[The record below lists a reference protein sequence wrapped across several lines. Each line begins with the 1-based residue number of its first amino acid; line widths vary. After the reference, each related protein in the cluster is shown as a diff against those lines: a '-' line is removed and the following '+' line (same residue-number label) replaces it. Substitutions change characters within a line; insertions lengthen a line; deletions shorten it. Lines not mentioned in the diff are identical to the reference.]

1 MRMSDGS
8 VITDSVGAWVFARYA
23 YAPNRLGYCGPTRS
37 GQLLRYGA
45 TGTIDTDLR
54 ALAREFHGAWTY
66 METMAELAGLDDPL
80 DRRIVESYWLGGDLS
95 PDIDASLLAKALLA
109 RITRQTGHYWAHL
122 TPETLDSAAADH
134 CFHVFAV
141 YPWSR
146 LLGPDHYEQPLHV
159 LDNCRIRWGTV
170 LARHGDFL
178 IVRSRHLTWDGYR
191 LGLSQPQSE
200 KVAHAVTG
208 QSFLPD
214 VVPGDRVSMHW
225 DWTCDRL
232 SDHQVA
238 TLRAATLY
246 QIEATNR
253 RLAPPG
259 ARPGRVSEP
268 VHSGTGCRSRHSRSA
283 VDNDAD
289 WLAAH
294 LRSMVA
300 ARPSAWA
307 RSSVTLQ
314 QLSAM
319 HLISANAPVTL
330 SILAKFLGT
339 KAPATSAMVER
350 LIRAGLVSRIR
361 DQHDKRRILLSLTR
375 NGERMIGETD
385 PATATR
391 LQRALNGMSPA
402 AMQCLTEVLR
412 DIAGR
417 LAR

>member
-1 MRMSDGS
+1 MRTSDGP
-8 VITDSVGAWVFARYA
+8 VITDSIGALLFARYA
-23 YAPNRLGYCGPTRS
+23 YAPNKLGYCGPTRAR
-37 GQLLRYGA
+37 QLLRYGA

-66 METMAELAGLDDPL
+66 METMAELTGLDDPL

-95 PDIDASLLAKALLA
+95 QGIDANTLGKALLA
-109 RITRQTGHYWAHL
+109 RITQRAGHYWAHL
-122 TPETLDSAAADH
+122 TPDTLDGAAADH

-159 LDNCRIRWGTV
+159 LNNCRIRWGTV

-178 IVRSRHLTWDGYR
+178 IVRSRHLTWNGHR

-200 KVAHAVTG
+200 KVAHAVNG

-214 VVPGDRVSMHW
+214 VGPGDRVSMHW
-225 DWTCDRL
+225 DWACDRL
-232 SDHQVA
+232 SDQQVA
-238 TLRAATLY
+238 TLRATTLN

-253 RLAPPG
+253 RLAPSCALPEP
-259 ARPGRVSEP
+259 ASELAHPHAGR
-268 VHSGTGCRSRHSRSA
+268 SGRRRHTA
-283 VDNDAD
+283 VANDAD

-294 LRSMVA
+294 LRSLVA
-300 ARPSAWA
+300 ARPSAWVG
-307 RSSVTLQ
+307 SDVTLQ
-314 QLSAM
+314 QLCAM
-319 HLISANAPVTL
+319 HLISSHAPVTL
-330 SILAKFLGT
+330 ACLAELLGT

-361 DQHDKRRILLSLTR
+361 DQQDRRRVLLSLTR

-385 PATATR
+385 PATAAR
-391 LQRALNGMSPA
+391 LQRALNNMSPA
-402 AMQCLTEVLR
+402 ATQCLTEVLR
-412 DIAGR
+412 QVAGQF
-417 LAR
+417 AR

>member
-1 MRMSDGS
+1 
-8 VITDSVGAWVFARYA
+8 
-23 YAPNRLGYCGPTRS
+23 
-37 GQLLRYGA
+37 
-45 TGTIDTDLR
+45 
-54 ALAREFHGAWTY
+54 
-66 METMAELAGLDDPL
+66 
-80 DRRIVESYWLGGDLS
+80 
-95 PDIDASLLAKALLA
+95 
-109 RITRQTGHYWAHL
+109 
-122 TPETLDSAAADH
+122 
-134 CFHVFAV
+134 
-141 YPWSR
+141 
-146 LLGPDHYEQPLHV
+146 
-159 LDNCRIRWGTV
+159 V
-170 LARHGDFL
+170 LARHGDVL
-178 IVRSRHLTWDGYR
+178 TVRSRHLTWDGYR
-191 LGLSQPQSE
+191 LGLSQPQAE
-200 KVAHAVTG
+200 KVAHAVGG

-253 RLAPPG
+253 RLAPP
-259 ARPGRVSEP
+259 AVRPDPVSKP
-268 VHSGTGCRSRHSRSA
+268 ASSVASCASRRRGNA
-283 VDNDAD
+283 ADNDAD

-294 LRSMVA
+294 LRSMVT
-300 ARPSAWA
+300 ARPSCWA
-307 RSSVTLQ
+307 GSDVTLQ

-350 LIRAGLVSRIR
+350 LIRAGLVCRVR

-375 NGERMIGETD
+375 NGERMIGKTD

-391 LQRALNGMSPA
+391 LQRTLNGMSPA
-402 AMQCLTEVLR
+402 AMQCLTQVLR
-412 DIAGR
+412 DVAGR